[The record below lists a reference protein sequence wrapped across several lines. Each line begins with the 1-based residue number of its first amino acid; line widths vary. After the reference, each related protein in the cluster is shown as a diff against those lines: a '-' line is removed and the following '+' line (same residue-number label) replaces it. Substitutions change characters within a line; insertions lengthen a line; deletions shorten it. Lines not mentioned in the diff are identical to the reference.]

1 MLCVYRKGAIHVLNS
16 WVAFH
21 PFVNWGS
28 EALKHFSWQQL
39 PRSQGCQADNGQI
52 WNYVPAYLV
61 SIVLGYLQPG
71 QIVPH
76 YPCPVMLYLWVQG
89 AWCPTG
95 TALTAA
101 KAHHGCMVEC
111 LNISEQFFSADGLRQ
126 TSTTLQ
132 KYNRQRTLVI
142 SKWWH
147 TMLSLPWWHGRY
159 TVRYAV
165 MAKYWYYTDG
175 TELEQLRQH
184 VGTSLNRWPTAMMTH
199 CCCFLC
205 QYYIQWP
212 DPSTVKICFS
222 DVEPKSALDP
232 PDLDSHGRM
241 QIRIQE
247 AKNRRKYATQ
257 SAENFYYN
265 FFSKFQIYFFKM

>member
-1 MLCVYRKGAIHVLNS
+1 MAAI
-16 WVAFH
+16 A
-21 PFVNWGS
+21 P
-28 EALKHFSWQQL
+28 
-39 PRSQGCQADNGQI
+39 
-52 WNYVPAYLV
+52 
-61 SIVLGYLQPG
+61 QPG
-71 QIVPH
+71 VSGWQWANLKLCPRLSGIYSTWVSSTRTDCTTLPMPSYVVSLGARCVVPH
-76 YPCPVMLYLWVQG
+76 RHCTDCSKGTPWV
-89 AWCPTG
+89 
-95 TALTAA
+95 
-101 KAHHGCMVEC
+101 HGEC

-232 PDLDSHGRM
+232 PGFGFGWED
-241 QIRIQE
+241 
-247 AKNRRKYATQ
+247 AKNRRKYATK
-257 SAENFYYN
+257 SAENFNYR
-265 FFSKFQIYFFKM
+265 FF